1 MSIHAPRAPR
11 ALIAED
17 EPILAAILA
26 HALLRLWPELDIVA
40 TSPNGVDAVQ
50 QSMALRPDILF
61 LDIKMPGKTGLEAA
75 EELAEQ
81 WPADTPFPHIVFVTA
96 YDEYALAAFEHA
108 AADYVLKPVNDA
120 RLGKTVNRLRQRLR
134 DDADDAGRDA
144 HDQAGTRMACGSGAP
159 GNAGTPGTPRTPGN
173 TGTPASTGNAIA
185 GNGNV
190 HHASEDSS
198 QDSNDSIVS
207 NDDTSPPQASAS
219 TLASATQANATL
231 AALATPNAVQA
242 ANMPINDATAANSA
256 NAATAANSAH
266 AAQAANDVKL
276 AHLLAQLQSLV
287 PPAPR
292 LQMIRAAVGNSVRM
306 IALADVVYFE
316 ALDKYINVVCRDSE
330 ALIRTSLKELLPQ
343 LDPEQFWQIHRGTI
357 VNASAIASAVRDEA
371 GKLSLT
377 LHQHGAQLRVSPLY
391 AHLFRQM

>member
-1 MSIHAPRAPR
+1 MSQHTARAPR

-17 EPILAAILA
+17 EPILAAALA
-26 HALLRLWPELDIVA
+26 HALQRLWPELDIVA
-40 TSPNGVDAVQ
+40 TCPNGVE
-50 QSMALRPDILF
+50 ALRQGLALQPDILF

-81 WPADTPFPHIVFVTA
+81 WPDGVPFPHIVFVTA

-120 RLGKTVNRLRQRLR
+120 RLGKTVERLQQRLR
-134 DDADDAGRDA
+134 DS
-144 HDQAGTRMACGSGAP
+144 SG
-159 GNAGTPGTPRTPGN
+159 GNAAAAPT
-173 TGTPASTGNAIA
+173 
-185 GNGNV
+185 
-190 HHASEDSS
+190 
-198 QDSNDSIVS
+198 
-207 NDDTSPPQASAS
+207 
-219 TLASATQANATL
+219 NAT
-231 AALATPNAVQA
+231 AT
-242 ANMPINDATAANSA
+242 ATAATMTPAAESA
-256 NAATAANSAH
+256 SDGNMAR
-266 AAQAANDVKL
+266 
-276 AHLLAQLQSLV
+276 LLSQLQAML

-316 ALDKYINVVCRDSE
+316 ALDKYINVVCQDSE

-343 LDPEQFWQIHRGTI
+343 LDPQQFWQIHRGTI
-357 VNASAIASAVRDEA
+357 VNAGAIATAVRDEA

-377 LHQHGAQLRVSPLY
+377 LRQHPAQLRVSPLY

>member
-1 MSIHAPRAPR
+1 MSHHTPR

-17 EPILAAILA
+17 EPILAAALA
-26 HALLRLWPELDIVA
+26 HALQRLWPELDIVA
-40 TSPNGVDAVQ
+40 TCPNGVE
-50 QSMALRPDILF
+50 ALRQGLALQPDILF

-81 WPADTPFPHIVFVTA
+81 WPDGIAFPHIVFVTA

-120 RLGKTVNRLRQRLR
+120 RLGKTVERLQQRLR
-134 DDADDAGRDA
+134 DSSVGN
-144 HDQAGTRMACGSGAP
+144 GSATTT
-159 GNAGTPGTPRTPGN
+159 A
-173 TGTPASTGNAIA
+173 TPAAATTTAPLA
-185 GNGNV
+185 TT
-190 HHASEDSS
+190 E
-198 QDSNDSIVS
+198 
-207 NDDTSPPQASAS
+207 TTASAS
-219 TLASATQANATL
+219 DDNLAR
-231 AALATPNAVQA
+231 
-242 ANMPINDATAANSA
+242 
-256 NAATAANSAH
+256 
-266 AAQAANDVKL
+266 
-276 AHLLAQLQSLV
+276 LLSQLQAML

-316 ALDKYINVVCRDSE
+316 ALDKYINVVCQDSE

-343 LDPEQFWQIHRGTI
+343 LDPQQFWQIHRGTI
-357 VNASAIASAVRDEA
+357 VNASAIATAVRDEA

-377 LHQHGAQLRVSPLY
+377 LRQHPAQLRVSPLY

>member
-1 MSIHAPRAPR
+1 MTSPTPR

-17 EPILAAILA
+17 EPILAAALA
-26 HALLRLWPELDIVA
+26 HALQRLWPELDIVA
-40 TSPNGVDAVQ
+40 TCANGVE
-50 QSMALRPDILF
+50 ALRQGLALQPDILF

-81 WPADTPFPHIVFVTA
+81 WPDGVPFPHIVFVTA

-120 RLGKTVNRLRQRLR
+120 RLAKTVERLQQRLR
-134 DDADDAGRDA
+134 D
-144 HDQAGTRMACGSGAP
+144 SGI
-159 GNAGTPGTPRTPGN
+159 GKGV
-173 TGTPASTGNAIA
+173 
-185 GNGNV
+185 GNG
-190 HHASEDSS
+190 
-198 QDSNDSIVS
+198 
-207 NDDTSPPQASAS
+207 
-219 TLASATQANATL
+219 
-231 AALATPNAVQA
+231 
-242 ANMPINDATAANSA
+242 TA
-256 NAATAANSAH
+256 AATAAAAATLTATSAPATTAT
-266 AAQAANDVKL
+266 AAPAAGTASNDNM
-276 AHLLAQLQSLV
+276 ARLLAQLQAML

-316 ALDKYINVVCRDSE
+316 ALDKYINVVCQDSE

-343 LDPEQFWQIHRGTI
+343 LDPQQFWQIHRGTI
-357 VNASAIASAVRDEA
+357 VNASAIATAVRDEA

-377 LHQHGAQLRVSPLY
+377 LRQHPAQLRVSPLY

>member
-1 MSIHAPRAPR
+1 MSPHTPRAPR

-17 EPILAAILA
+17 EPILAAALA
-26 HALLRLWPELDIVA
+26 HALQRLWPELDIVA
-40 TSPNGVDAVQ
+40 TCPNGVE
-50 QSMALRPDILF
+50 ALRQGLALQPDILF

-81 WPADTPFPHIVFVTA
+81 WPDGVPFPHIVFVTA

-120 RLGKTVNRLRQRLR
+120 RLGKTVERLQQRLR
-134 DDADDAGRDA
+134 D
-144 HDQAGTRMACGSGAP
+144 S
-159 GNAGTPGTPRTPGN
+159 
-173 TGTPASTGNAIA
+173 
-185 GNGNV
+185 GNGNG
-190 HHASEDSS
+190 
-198 QDSNDSIVS
+198 
-207 NDDTSPPQASAS
+207 T
-219 TLASATQANATL
+219 
-231 AALATPNAVQA
+231 
-242 ANMPINDATAANSA
+242 ATASPTPATA
-256 NAATAANSAH
+256 PAATAASA
-266 AAQAANDVKL
+266 ADSASDGNMAR
-276 AHLLAQLQSLV
+276 LLSQLQAML

-316 ALDKYINVVCRDSE
+316 ALDKYINVVCQDSE

-343 LDPEQFWQIHRGTI
+343 LDPQQFWQIHRGTI
-357 VNASAIASAVRDEA
+357 VNASAIATAVRDEA

-377 LHQHGAQLRVSPLY
+377 LRQHPAQLRVSPLY

>member
-1 MSIHAPRAPR
+1 MTSPTPR

-17 EPILAAILA
+17 EPILAAALA
-26 HALLRLWPELDIVA
+26 HALQRLWPELDIVA
-40 TSPNGVDAVQ
+40 TCPNGVE
-50 QSMALRPDILF
+50 ALRQGLALQPDILF

-81 WPADTPFPHIVFVTA
+81 WPDGVPFPHIVFVTA

-120 RLGKTVNRLRQRLR
+120 RLGKTVERLQQRLR
-134 DDADDAGRDA
+134 D
-144 HDQAGTRMACGSGAP
+144 SGV
-159 GNAGTPGTPRTPGN
+159 GKGV
-173 TGTPASTGNAIA
+173 
-185 GNGNV
+185 GNGT
-190 HHASEDSS
+190 A
-198 QDSNDSIVS
+198 
-207 NDDTSPPQASAS
+207 AA
-219 TLASATQANATL
+219 AAAAAATL
-231 AALATPNAVQA
+231 TATSAPATT
-242 ANMPINDATAANSA
+242 ATAAP
-256 NAATAANSAH
+256 AAGTAS
-266 AAQAANDVKL
+266 NDNM
-276 AHLLAQLQSLV
+276 ARLLAQLQAML

-316 ALDKYINVVCRDSE
+316 ALDKYINVVCQDSE

-343 LDPEQFWQIHRGTI
+343 LDPQQFWQIHRGTI
-357 VNASAIASAVRDEA
+357 VNASAIATAVRDEA

-377 LHQHGAQLRVSPLY
+377 LRQHPAQLRVSPLY

>member
-1 MSIHAPRAPR
+1 MSPHTPRAPR

-17 EPILAAILA
+17 EPILAAALA
-26 HALLRLWPELDIVA
+26 HALQRLWPELDIVA
-40 TSPNGVDAVQ
+40 TCPNGVE
-50 QSMALRPDILF
+50 ALRQGLALQPDILF

-81 WPADTPFPHIVFVTA
+81 WPDGVPFPHIVFVTA

-120 RLGKTVNRLRQRLR
+120 RLGKTVERLQQRLR
-134 DDADDAGRDA
+134 DSAG
-144 HDQAGTRMACGSGAP
+144 
-159 GNAGTPGTPRTPGN
+159 
-173 TGTPASTGNAIA
+173 
-185 GNGNV
+185 GNGNGNATAT
-190 HHASEDSS
+190 ASPTPA
-198 QDSNDSIVS
+198 
-207 NDDTSPPQASAS
+207 TSAAESAS
-219 TLASATQANATL
+219 DG
-231 AALATPNAVQA
+231 
-242 ANMPINDATAANSA
+242 NMAR
-256 NAATAANSAH
+256 
-266 AAQAANDVKL
+266 
-276 AHLLAQLQSLV
+276 LLSQLQAML

-316 ALDKYINVVCRDSE
+316 ALDKYINVVCQDSE

-343 LDPEQFWQIHRGTI
+343 LDPQQFWQIHRGTI
-357 VNASAIASAVRDEA
+357 VNASAIATAVRDEA

-377 LHQHGAQLRVSPLY
+377 LRRHPAQLRVSPLY

>member
-1 MSIHAPRAPR
+1 MSQYTPRAPR

-17 EPILAAILA
+17 EPILAAALA
-26 HALLRLWPELDIVA
+26 HALQRLWPELDIVA
-40 TSPNGVDAVQ
+40 TCPNGVE
-50 QSMALRPDILF
+50 ALRQGLALQPDILF

-81 WPADTPFPHIVFVTA
+81 WPDGVPFPHIVFVTA

-120 RLGKTVNRLRQRLR
+120 RLGKTVERLQQRLR
-134 DDADDAGRDA
+134 DSG
-144 HDQAGTRMACGSGAP
+144 GTAAP
-159 GNAGTPGTPRTPGN
+159 
-173 TGTPASTGNAIA
+173 
-185 GNGNV
+185 
-190 HHASEDSS
+190 
-198 QDSNDSIVS
+198 
-207 NDDTSPPQASAS
+207 
-219 TLASATQANATL
+219 ANAT
-231 AALATPNAVQA
+231 
-242 ANMPINDATAANSA
+242 ATAATVTPAAGSA
-256 NAATAANSAH
+256 SDDNMAR
-266 AAQAANDVKL
+266 
-276 AHLLAQLQSLV
+276 LLSQLQAML

-316 ALDKYINVVCRDSE
+316 ALDKYINVVCQDSE

-343 LDPEQFWQIHRGTI
+343 LDPQQFWQIHRGTI
-357 VNASAIASAVRDEA
+357 VNASAIATAVRDEA

-377 LHQHGAQLRVSPLY
+377 LRQHPAQLRVSPLY